1 MDLSSVNLMLVSGG
15 ILSLFGVAACVY
27 GALQWQAYHRRQAW
41 LTTQGK
47 IIRSQLVG
55 EGEDAT
61 ADIEYEYSVAG
72 VRYTSR
78 NLVPENTGYV
88 PSTMV
93 ERYIA
98 GKPVTVYY
106 NPDNPKQTLLERGNN
121 ILAIVFIGVGMIQ
134 IIFSVAY
141 MFGFNVF
148 SFLK

>member
-1 MDLSSVNLMLVSGG
+1 MDISSVNLMMISGA
-15 ILSLFGVAACVY
+15 ILLLFGVAACLY
-27 GALQWQAYHRRQAW
+27 GAWQWQAYHRRQAW
-41 LTTQGK
+41 PTTQGK

-61 ADIEYEYSVAG
+61 ADIEYEYHVAG
-72 VRYTSR
+72 VRYTSL
-78 NLVPENTGYV
+78 NLVPENTGYT

-121 ILAIVFIGVGMIQ
+121 ILAIAFIGAGVID
-134 IIFSVAY
+134 IIFSAAY
-141 MFGFNVF
+141 MLGFNVF
-148 SFLK
+148 AFLK